1 MKQFEKTYKQIINES
16 TKTTNE
22 SIGKWIKNRTLN
34 VTSGQ
39 IKKEMIHTF
48 NEFVNNYHFQA
59 VEGQNNTVAKKQ
71 DGYQIVIRADWGSS
85 SNTKIPIVV
94 TVKQGNKVLLEE
106 TLKFKDSFTE
116 KDFVGKIDKLVN
128 KVSAG
133 FKLSSAVDNA
143 TDSKKKKN
151 NATDDDDI
159 DADEDDMYQNL
170 DSSDE
175 NDQLTI
181 IGRGVKRNLSEAG
194 VPVKLLNKNL
204 KSFLQLW
211 GQLSEPQRKLL
222 YAGLTGKTM
231 K

>member
-143 TDSKKKKN
+143 TNSKKKKN
-151 NATDDDDI
+151 NATDDDI

-194 VPVKLLNKNL
+194 VPVKSLNKNL

-222 YAGLTGKTM
+222 YTGLTGKTM

>member
-143 TDSKKKKN
+143 TNSKKKKN
-151 NATDDDDI
+151 NATDDDI
-159 DADEDDMYQNL
+159 DADEDDIYQNL

-194 VPVKLLNKNL
+194 VPVKSLNKNL

-222 YAGLTGKTM
+222 YTGLTGKTM